1 MDFVLECLVK
11 AMFHHS
17 TEHLNTNDLRPVT
30 ETFLEVAKKAPVL
43 AAERLALLLQVTE
56 PWVNMAM
63 VVKHPSDVGKDK
75 QKNTWDNNSCFVL
88 FNFG

>member
-17 TEHLNTNDLRPVT
+17 TEHLGTNDLRQVT
-30 ETFLEVAKKAPVL
+30 EMFLEVAKRAPDK

-56 PWVNMAM
+56 SWVNVAM
-63 VVKHPSDVGKDK
+63 VGTSIR
-75 QKNTWDNNSCFVL
+75 CRI
-88 FNFG
+88 